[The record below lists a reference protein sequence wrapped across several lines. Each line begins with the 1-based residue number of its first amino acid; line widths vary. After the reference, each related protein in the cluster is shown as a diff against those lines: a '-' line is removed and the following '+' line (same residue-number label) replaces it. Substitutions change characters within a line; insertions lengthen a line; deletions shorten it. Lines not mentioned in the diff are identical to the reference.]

1 VPLVREV
8 IQEWEGSAS
17 RAKKIAASLLA
28 AMAAGQP
35 AILHDLPGSGE
46 LAVQWGV
53 PQPTVSAAKKL
64 IAAYGVIKLT
74 PNGKRYYVARHVSAD
89 SLIAAADAKLSTAQA
104 AAEAGVSKRTI
115 VRWAEEGRLPA
126 TLTAGG
132 HRRYDL
138 ADVQAA
144 RQRTAGERLST
155 GQAARELG
163 VGVTTLLAWADAGLV
178 KATRTAGG
186 HRRFNRADLGST
198 SRPAT
203 SPLQPASSDHAAILS
218 AATAAQHLIQ
228 HHQHLIPPG
237 LLQAL
242 AAFHATLASQLNG
255 QASTPGDAGSPHPA
269 AGPPPA
275 AGRNHP

>member
-1 VPLVREV
+1 MPLVREV

-74 PNGKRYYVARHVSAD
+74 PNGKRYYIARHVSAD

-132 HRRYDL
+132 HRR
-138 ADVQAA
+138 
-144 RQRTAGERLST
+144 
-155 GQAARELG
+155 
-163 VGVTTLLAWADAGLV
+163 
-178 KATRTAGG
+178 
-186 HRRFNRADLGST
+186 FNRADLGST
-198 SRPAT
+198 CRPAT
-203 SPLQPASSDHAAILS
+203 SPLQPAGDHAAILS

-242 AAFHATLASQLNG
+242 AAFHPTLASQLNG

>member
-132 HRRYDL
+132 HRASTGPTWDPR
-138 ADVQAA
+138 AA
-144 RQRTAGERLST
+144 RPP
-155 GQAARELG
+155 AR
-163 VGVTTLLAWADAGLV
+163 
-178 KATRTAGG
+178 
-186 HRRFNRADLGST
+186 S
-198 SRPAT
+198 SRPA
-203 SPLQPASSDHAAILS
+203 
-218 AATAAQHLIQ
+218 
-228 HHQHLIPPG
+228 
-237 LLQAL
+237 
-242 AAFHATLASQLNG
+242 
-255 QASTPGDAGSPHPA
+255 ASTRPSSARPRPRSTSSSTTST
-269 AGPPPA
+269 
-275 AGRNHP
+275 